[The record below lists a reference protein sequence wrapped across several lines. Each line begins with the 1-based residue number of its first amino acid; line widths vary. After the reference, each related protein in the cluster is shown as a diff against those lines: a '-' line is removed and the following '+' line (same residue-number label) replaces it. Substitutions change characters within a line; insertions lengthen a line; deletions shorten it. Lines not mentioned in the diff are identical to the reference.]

1 MDLTWFNYAD
11 SALKKYK
18 VGTEYVVFGRP
29 QVFNGRIQLVHP
41 DMEEADKLEL
51 SAMGMQPYYNTS
63 EKMKKSSLNSR
74 AIEKLT
80 KTLIDT
86 LKEPIPE
93 KSRRSSAPHPLSAEC
108 QTTGAGPPTPEV
120 RGTIFRTAQYIK
132 VRERPA
138 P

>member
-93 KSRRSSAPHPLSAEC
+93 TIVATKLCATSTIRRMPNNWS
-108 QTTGAGPPTPEV
+108 
-120 RGTIFRTAQYIK
+120 
-132 VRERPA
+132 RPA
-138 P
+138 YA